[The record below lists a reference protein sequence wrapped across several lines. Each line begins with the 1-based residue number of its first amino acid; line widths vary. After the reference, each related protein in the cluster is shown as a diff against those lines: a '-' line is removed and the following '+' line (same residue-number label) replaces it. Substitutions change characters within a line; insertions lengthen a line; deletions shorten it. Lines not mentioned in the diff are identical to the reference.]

1 MSVLF
6 RNPTVDLFDRV
17 LSTADSRGAF
27 SPKREREERDET
39 KFELKTSR
47 NVEFFIGR
55 VRMHFRSRGK
65 RGGKEE
71 SESAFARSLGTFPSC
86 GSRRQRFL
94 GGP

>member
-1 MSVLF
+1 M
-6 RNPTVDLFDRV
+6 
-17 LSTADSRGAF
+17 LSTADSREAF

-39 KFELKTSR
+39 KFELKTLSF
-47 NVEFFIGR
+47 EFFIGR

>member
-39 KFELKTSR
+39 KFELKMSR

-55 VRMHFRSRGK
+55 GCTFVREEKEGGRRKANRHLRVLLARFHRAVRGDS
-65 RGGKEE
+65 G
-71 SESAFARSLGTFPSC
+71 FWVVLN
-86 GSRRQRFL
+86 
-94 GGP
+94 